1 MKIGYF
7 GNMNNIGFTI
17 VRYLRDLGYDIDLL
31 LFDDEL
37 NHFLPYCDTFD
48 LKYQQFVR
56 QLSWG
61 SVGPLVK
68 MPKEQIRHDIDVYD
82 LTIGCGYAP
91 AYFEKAGKKLD
102 IFTPYGWDIWGLTK
116 APDIWPLP
124 HRWKWLK
131 PYKLQRRGI
140 SKCSVFHMSP
150 ADEMYENQ
158 AGVLAPNAER
168 WLEGLPMVYTKEY
181 DFNLQRQIEKRS
193 HWGHLFREIREQCDF
208 LIVYHSRHDW
218 TRDTSD
224 PCNKGTAKLLK
235 GFARFVKSNQN
246 VRAHLITLEYG
257 QDVAESRKLINELG
271 IQNVVTWFPKM
282 YRKDIIPALQLA
294 DIVCG
299 QFENSWITY
308 GAINEALTV
317 SKPILTYRDDSQYA
331 KSYPELYAIL
341 CARNDMEVYERLQ
354 EFVAAPEPY
363 IIAASGG
370 RSWYEKNVVEPG
382 LARYCDFFEAA
393 R

>member
-150 ADEMYENQ
+150 ADEMYEHQMPSDGWKAFPWSIPRN
-158 AGVLAPNAER
+158 
-168 WLEGLPMVYTKEY
+168 MTSI
-181 DFNLQRQIEKRS
+181 FNGKLKSEAI
-193 HWGHLFREIREQCDF
+193 G
-208 LIVYHSRHDW
+208 
-218 TRDTSD
+218 
-224 PCNKGTAKLLK
+224 GTCFAKF
-235 GFARFVKSNQN
+235 GS
-246 VRAHLITLEYG
+246 
-257 QDVAESRKLINELG
+257 S
-271 IQNVVTWFPKM
+271 
-282 YRKDIIPALQLA
+282 
-294 DIVCG
+294 
-299 QFENSWITY
+299 
-308 GAINEALTV
+308 AI
-317 SKPILTYRDDSQYA
+317 S
-331 KSYPELYAIL
+331 
-341 CARNDMEVYERLQ
+341 
-354 EFVAAPEPY
+354 
-363 IIAASGG
+363 
-370 RSWYEKNVVEPG
+370 
-382 LARYCDFFEAA
+382 
-393 R
+393 